1 MIPQGRLNI
10 FQYKIG
16 YLKITLLNPRR
27 DPYISVTVPFA
38 AKTTKKTK
46 YFTNQKSPKFN
57 EELVFKIPPFADLE
71 DNEEIEISIM
81 DKNYSSDDLN
91 SRLGL
96 IFCK

>member
-1 MIPQGRLNI
+1 M
-10 FQYKIG
+10 
-16 YLKITLLNPRR
+16 KITLLNPRQ

-96 IFCK
+96 IFFIYQA